1 MPAVMP
7 ATKAKMT
14 REKANGINGSF
25 EGHMYRKASDVLGRV
40 HRYAC
45 ILRRGSCSA
54 LQCLIVLTSSSTDVH
69 RYSRRRN

>member
-54 LQCLIVLTSSSTDVH
+54 LQCFDRLDLELNRCAQIQS
-69 RYSRRRN
+69 